1 MMEFV
6 AELQKGGIVMIPLL
20 LSSVLALS
28 IVIERAFHLRS
39 KKVLAAEIV
48 KAIEKIE
55 TVEDVRVAERICEAN
70 PGPFAGIILVALR
83 NRELDGDEL
92 KEAILD
98 QGRQEIRTLERGLVA
113 LETIAAA
120 APLLGLLGTVT
131 GMIKVF
137 NVISKQGLGQA
148 SILSGG
154 ISEALITTVTGL
166 VIGIP
171 ALVAYNFLTSKAES
185 LVLDIEKYSSGL
197 LRNIRSMKDGV
208 VGTGAGAA
216 GASKGG
222 ARMAD
227 GESGAAKGSSRS
239 GGARF
244 DSADGG
250 EA

>member
-1 MMEFV
+1 MMDFV

-20 LSSVLALS
+20 LGSVLALA
-28 IVIERAFHLRS
+28 IVIERAFQLRT
-39 KKVLAAEIV
+39 KKVLTGEIV
-48 KAIEKIE
+48 NAIERIE
-55 TVEDVRVAERICEAN
+55 SVEDIRVAERICEAN

-83 NRELDGDEL
+83 NRDLGAEEL

-137 NVISKQGLGQA
+137 NVISKQGIGQA
-148 SILSGG
+148 SYLSGG

-171 ALVAYNFLTSKAES
+171 ALVAYNLLTARAES

-197 LRNIRSMKDGV
+197 LRNIRSMKGGDP
-208 VGTGAGAA
+208 GTGARRSGETGRGRA
-216 GASKGG
+216 GAK
-222 ARMAD
+222 
-227 GESGAAKGSSRS
+227 
-239 GGARF
+239 
-244 DSADGG
+244 
-250 EA
+250 EAGDAVQ

>member
-1 MMEFV
+1 MMDFV

-20 LSSVLALS
+20 LGSVLALS
-28 IVIERAFHLRS
+28 IVIERAFQLRT
-39 KKVLAAEIV
+39 KKVLTGEIV
-48 KAIEKIE
+48 KAIERIE
-55 TVEDVRVAERICEAN
+55 SVEDIRVAERICEAN

-83 NRELDGDEL
+83 NRDLGAEEL

-137 NVISKQGLGQA
+137 NVISKQGIGQA
-148 SILSGG
+148 SYLSGG

-171 ALVAYNFLTSKAES
+171 ALVAYNLLTARAES

-197 LRNIRSMKDGV
+197 LRNIRLMKAGDP
-208 VGTGAGAA
+208 GAGAKEA
-216 GASKGG
+216 GNAVQ
-222 ARMAD
+222 
-227 GESGAAKGSSRS
+227 
-239 GGARF
+239 
-244 DSADGG
+244 
-250 EA
+250 